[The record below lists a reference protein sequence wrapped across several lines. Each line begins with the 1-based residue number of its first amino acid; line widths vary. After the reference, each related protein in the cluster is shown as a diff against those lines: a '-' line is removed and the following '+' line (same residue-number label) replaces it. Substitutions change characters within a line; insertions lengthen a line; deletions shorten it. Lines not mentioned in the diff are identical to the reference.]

1 MDRLSILH
9 LFLWKSNLQMIL
21 CQIIFPRVW
30 LIGWLCPP
38 FLSWCCFHSSKYIC
52 RYLDVPFKELFFKK
66 QHGAGLEFLPPAAGG
81 ISLSIQPKGQQRL
94 SFSPHKK
101 SVVLCL
107 LIPTNS
113 LPIAR
118 SAQEAIPPPNDL
130 AKFVS
135 VWCFWKRPINSS
147 NSLRSLAWVDFQ
159 YRRFA
164 VNSLNKSS
172 MTLSDSLLFFV
183 FLTCVMVDF
192 LYPLAL
198 SPQSLSSAFA
208 ALAPRIQI
216 HRSSHITKPG
226 DPELDAP
233 WYSSCTSSWSA

>member
-172 MTLSDSLLFFV
+172 MTLSDSLLFRVFNLRYGRFFISISFV
-183 FLTCVMVDF
+183 PAVVVIGVCSTRPENTNSPFLPHHQARRSGTGR
-192 LYPLAL
+192 PLI
-198 SPQSLSSAFA
+198 F
-208 ALAPRIQI
+208 
-216 HRSSHITKPG
+216 
-226 DPELDAP
+226 
-233 WYSSCTSSWSA
+233 